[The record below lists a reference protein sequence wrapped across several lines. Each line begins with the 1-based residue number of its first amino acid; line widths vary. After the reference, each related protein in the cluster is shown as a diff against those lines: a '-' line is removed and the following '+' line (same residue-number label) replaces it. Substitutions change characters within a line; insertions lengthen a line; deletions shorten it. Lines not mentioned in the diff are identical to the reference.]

1 MTKED
6 AFEDIYKLIQNKG
19 VDIYESKTLSEQE
32 KLDYIDA
39 TLDVMRFIK
48 TKIKE
53 KETQDR
59 DDMARELN
67 WLEHLVHT
75 QKVTGSIPVLATI
88 KIWRYGQSVKSPAF
102 HAGVP
107 SSTLGI
113 VTTTPFGVLRNR

>member
-1 MTKED
+1 MLLQNNIIYDIIKHIFYHLKKEYKMTKED

-59 DDMARELN
+59 DDMAR
-67 WLEHLVHT
+67 
-75 QKVTGSIPVLATI
+75 
-88 KIWRYGQSVKSPAF
+88 
-102 HAGVP
+102 
-107 SSTLGI
+107 
-113 VTTTPFGVLRNR
+113 